1 MITSSIRI
9 CQASHTAEPSSFF
22 RNDLVLN
29 DYWKRTFSS
38 ENPSNTFRLRRR
50 NLKKQQWLIMTSHFE
65 FVENHITIVTPS
77 FSKNPGFRFFRPHWN
92 ARLTFSMSSV
102 WGAFSKTSVFVTL
115 KVKTAGMTVELK
127 LRFQISLAKSMNLK
141 VKVLCFYCVYQ
152 VFSFGSLTKYFFIF
166 LFRQCLI
173 STPSQK
179 KAV

>member
-1 MITSSIRI
+1 MPGVAHSRTKFFFSQRFSTEWLLKTNVFLWKPIEYFTSPPEKLEK
-9 CQASHTAEPSSFF
+9 T
-22 RNDLVLN
+22 
-29 DYWKRTFSS
+29 T
-38 ENPSNTFRLRRR
+38 
-50 NLKKQQWLIMTSHFE
+50 MTNHFE

-77 FSKNPGFRFFRPHWN
+77 FSKNPGLRFFRPHWN

-141 VKVLCFYCVYQ
+141 VKVLCFYCGYR
-152 VFSFGSLTKYFFIF
+152 VFSFGSLTKYFFII
-166 LFRQCLI
+166 LFRPCLI